1 MMSKNTTGGDRRAI
15 LSAMIRIESL
25 TVGPF
30 QSNCHI
36 VACERTGDA
45 VIFDA
50 GDEAKRILATVGA
63 TGVNVKAVVNTHAHL
78 DHVAGLAEV
87 VDALG
92 VPVFMH
98 RSETLVYDALEQSA
112 QMFGLPEPRKVAIHR
127 WLEEGEI
134 IRVGELE
141 GAVLLMPGH
150 TPGHIIVVFGA
161 TPPRAIV
168 GDVLFQGSIG
178 RTDLPGGDHDV
189 MMRTLT
195 RFLPMPDDTIV
206 YPGHGP
212 QTTIGAEKKLNPFL
226 APIALRASR

>member
-1 MMSKNTTGGDRRAI
+1 
-15 LSAMIRIESL
+15 MIRIQSL

-36 VACERTGDA
+36 VACERTGEA

-50 GDEAKRILATVGA
+50 GDEAPRILATVRA
-63 TGVNVKAVVNTHAHL
+63 MNVNVKAVINTHAHI
-78 DHVAGLAEV
+78 DHVSGLAPV
-87 VDALG
+87 VEALG

-98 RSETLVYDALEQSA
+98 HADVPIYDTLAESA
-112 QMFGLPEPRKVAIHR
+112 MLFDLPVPGQVKIHR

-134 IRVGELE
+134 VHFGDLE
-141 GAVLLMPGH
+141 GRVMLMPGH
-150 TPGHIIVVFGA
+150 TPGHIIVVFDRT

-178 RTDLPGGDHDV
+178 RTDLPGGDHAA
-189 MMRTLT
+189 MMQTLR
-195 RFLPMPDDTIV
+195 RFLPMPDDMIV

-212 QTTIGAEKKLNPFL
+212 ETTIGAEKKWNPFL
-226 APIALRASR
+226 APMVAGG

>member
-1 MMSKNTTGGDRRAI
+1 
-15 LSAMIRIESL
+15 MIRIQSL

-36 VACERTGDA
+36 VACERTGEA

-50 GDEAKRILATVGA
+50 GDEPERILATVKA
-63 TGVNVKAVVNTHAHL
+63 MGVSVKAVINTHAHL
-78 DHVAGLAEV
+78 DHIAGLAGVIDEL
-87 VDALG
+87 A

-98 RSETLVYDALEQSA
+98 RNETLVYDAVELSA
-112 QMFGLPEPRKVAIHR
+112 RMFGVPVPRKVKIHG
-127 WLEEGEI
+127 WLDEGETV
-134 IRVGELE
+134 RVGELE
-141 GAVLLMPGH
+141 GHVMLMPGH
-150 TPGHIIVVFGA
+150 TPGHIIVVFA
-161 TPPRAIV
+161 ADPQRAIV

-189 MMRTLT
+189 MMKTLT

-212 QTTIGAEKKLNPFL
+212 ETTIGAEKKTNPFL
-226 APIALRASR
+226 APIAIRAR